1 MLWMRHRHPEAL
13 LDLGTGLL
21 LVLILLAGL
30 FVGTSQ
36 YLWAPRQGPESNPW
50 YFFFFTVDRFNSKLL
65 LPWVSGWLHKC
76 LCIFCHCTTLSSSSG
91 QPYTHGASHY
101 KLVRHSRRPSWDVWI
116 GLTDLY
122 IWGCF
127 SEKGVGKSSSLFHVA
142 EVLSPVL
149 SEWKSHFSGTRSPLP
164 QQLQAVSASLATQ
177 DRKDRPCGSSSLIGQ
192 WRENKKRSLGSKQG
206 LWEFSTMAH
215 FSADWRVLVFVG
227 RLGTISFVFHICSQ
241 NIS

>member
-1 MLWMRHRHPEAL
+1 MLWMRLRHPEAL
-13 LDLGTGLL
+13 RDLGTGLL

-76 LCIFCHCTTLSSSSG
+76 LCIFGHCTTLSSSSG

-142 EVLSPVL
+142 EVLSPVPVRVKVTL
-149 SEWKSHFSGTRSPLP
+149 LRHA
-164 QQLQAVSASLATQ
+164 Q
-177 DRKDRPCGSSSLIGQ
+177 SSSTAATSCVCLAGNTRQ
-192 WRENKKRSLGSKQG
+192 ERQALWLLVSHWPMERE
-206 LWEFSTMAH
+206 
-215 FSADWRVLVFVG
+215 
-227 RLGTISFVFHICSQ
+227 
-241 NIS
+241 